1 MTQENATSGKL
12 VAGVGLSTNGN
23 HAQYSQDTTI
33 LADGIEGDL
42 LNTLEAMHDAAKVE
56 PADLPTAA
64 KVQTVIDLVATYQG
78 IARQAGIEALTRL
91 VGYLPTEERQRLN
104 LYSGNL
110 FVTGKQVEGF
120 LEQCPPPP
128 GAPKFKRMSLA
139 ELRAMPPKQWQIDQV
154 IGAGDLGMLYGSPGM
169 GKTFLVIDM
178 ALSACTGRQW
188 AMRFDV
194 VKPLTVA
201 YCAGEGLSG
210 LPQRFDAA
218 CEHYGIDDLP
228 NFHFYAAA
236 PQLFTADAGE
246 FTEASIG
253 DFIREWQQ
261 RQAGGDVGQLDLLIV
276 DTLHSATTGADEN
289 SAQDMGKVLRG
300 VKAAASALGCAVLL
314 IHHSNKAGTGERGSS
329 ALRGA
334 MDVMI
339 ETKSSSGKFS
349 LSCEKLK
356 DGMQWKPQTFD
367 LVAAGESVRV
377 WWDAPADAP
386 GVGQKAADKERL
398 IKEMQRYADKR
409 FTSKALAEVL
419 GKSDNY
425 TRNLLAEI
433 ERSGDCKRSLRD
445 ERKGQAPA
453 NPWVYFAVETTASA
467 AAQHG
472 L

>member
-1 MTQENATSGKL
+1 MPDEKMPPVGL
-12 VAGVGLSTNGN
+12 PVAGTGLSANGN
-23 HAQYSQDTTI
+23 HAQTNYTTD
-33 LADGIEGDL
+33 LASGIEGDL
-42 LNTLEAMHDAAKVE
+42 RALCDASRVE

-64 KVQTVIDLVATYQG
+64 KVQEVINLVATWQG
-78 IARQAGIEALTRL
+78 IVRQAGLEALTRL
-91 VGYLPTEERQRLN
+91 IGALPAEERQRLN
-104 LYSGNL
+104 LYSGDL

-120 LEQCPPPP
+120 LSQCPPPP
-128 GAPKFKRMSLA
+128 GAPKFKPMSLA
-139 ELRAMPPKQWQIDQV
+139 ELRAMPAKQWQIDQV
-154 IGAGDLGMLYGSPGM
+154 IGAGDLGMLYGAPGM
-169 GKTFLVIDM
+169 GKTFVVIDL

-201 YCAGEGLSG
+201 YCAGEGVSG

-246 FTEASIG
+246 YTEASIG
-253 DFIREWQQ
+253 DFVREWQE
-261 RQAGGDVGQLDLLIV
+261 RQAAGAAGQLDLLIV
-276 DTLHSATTGADEN
+276 DTLHSASTGADEN
-289 SAQDMGKVLRG
+289 SAQDMGRVLRG
-300 VKAAASALGCAVLL
+300 VKAATSALGCAVLL
-314 IHHSNKAGTGERGSS
+314 VHHSNKAGTGERGSS
-329 ALRGA
+329 AMRGA

-339 ETKSSSGKFS
+339 EARSSAGKFS
-349 LSCEKLK
+349 LNCEKLK
-356 DGMQWKPQTFD
+356 DGQQWKPQTFD

-398 IKEMQRYADKR
+398 LRELQRYADKR

-433 ERSGDCKRSLRD
+433 ERAGDCKRSLRD
-445 ERKGQAPA
+445 ESKGQAPA
-453 NPWVYFAVETTASA
+453 NPWVYFAVETIASA